1 MPRMEVLTA
10 IDIGTSKVA
19 CVIAELDA
27 TGELEVV
34 SHGVS
39 PCLGLRK
46 GALVDPEE
54 TVRSI
59 EEAVGDAEKQAGYP
73 VGPVY
78 LSLSS
83 EYLRSLPAQGVWA
96 ISNPEGEVS
105 SSDVRRVI
113 DAARMVGIPSDREI
127 LHIVPRGFTVDG
139 QTGIRNP
146 VGLSGIRLEVNTHV
160 VAAASAFLQ
169 NMRKCVQKAGLE
181 VEGDGMVA
189 SSIASGLA
197 VMTEEERKLGTAMID
212 IGAGTVDLSVYCD
225 GEIGHS
231 GVLPIAGDFLTH
243 DLARFFRIPP
253 AEAERLKLERGVA
266 SPDYH
271 EGEDE
276 MLEALSLA
284 GDQKVPVS
292 RIQLAEVLEARLM
305 DVFEWVGKQIQ
316 LAERMGLVVTNLV
329 ITGGT
334 AQLPGIAHL
343 AHRELDLPARIAT
356 PCYPPGLME
365 SLASP
370 IYSSAVGLIL
380 HAAIRRSVRSTDSL
394 EEEGG
399 PSKVKVMLTRVGR
412 WLSEV
417 F

>member
-1 MPRMEVLTA
+1 MPKMEVLTA

-27 TGELEVV
+27 GGELEVV

-59 EEAVGDAEKQAGYP
+59 EEAVGEAEKQAGYP

-83 EYLRSLPAQGVWA
+83 EYLASLPAQGVWA
-96 ISNPEGEVS
+96 ISNPEGEVTPQ
-105 SSDVRRVI
+105 DVRRVLE
-113 DAARMVGIPSDREI
+113 AARMVGIPSDREI

-139 QTGIRNP
+139 QSGIRNP
-146 VGLSGIRLEVNTHV
+146 VGLSGIRLEVNAHV
-160 VAAASAFLQ
+160 VAATSSFLQ

-181 VEGDGMVA
+181 VENDGMVA
-189 SSIASGLA
+189 GSIASGLA
-197 VMTEEERKLGTAMID
+197 VMTEEERKLGTAMVD

-231 GVLPIAGDFLTH
+231 AVLSVAGDFLTH

-253 AEAERLKLERGVA
+253 AEAERLKLEHGVA
-266 SPDYH
+266 SPEFL
-271 EGEDE
+271 EGDE
-276 MLEALSLA
+276 SLEATSLA
-284 GDQKVPVS
+284 GDNKVAVS
-292 RIQLAEVLEARLM
+292 RLQMAEVLEARLL
-305 DVFEWVGKQIQ
+305 DIFEWVGKHIAR
-316 LAERMGLVVTNLV
+316 AEKLGLVVTSLV

-334 AQLPGIAHL
+334 AQMPGLARM
-343 AHRELDLPARIAT
+343 AHRELQVPCRVAA

-365 SLASP
+365 ALASP
-370 IYSSAVGLIL
+370 IYSNAVGLIL
-380 HAAIRRSVRSTDSL
+380 HAAVRKHTRSESL
-394 EEEGG
+394 EDDGG
-399 PSKVKVMLTRVGR
+399 PSKVRVMLSRVSR